1 MKYFFSQFN
10 FIHFFVKMKEDELI
24 NVLKEKSFRYHS
36 FTDLN

>member
-1 MKYFFSQFN
+1 MKYFFFQFN
-10 FIHFFVKMKEDELI
+10 YIHFFKMKEDELI